1 MFKRLLLCLAFAI
14 CSTLWGDSVAVQ
26 GEDAFSG
33 KLVLEN
39 VHTKKNTFLL
49 EYPRRA
55 PNMGNSKYYE
65 SLYYYIINGWT
76 QVDNIDLLDRKTSID
91 VFIEIEGG
99 APVPHNI
106 VEIAKKSISD
116 KAIVCN
122 TVEFFEYAMFL
133 SLYYLG
139 FPKEIMGKFT
149 VNLGYSSN
157 KFEIFDADAFPE
169 RGDLRDLDKA
179 IYYADKAVELLNK
192 PLLMTDYSPVVYYRK
207 SLFFEGIGN
216 KEEVEKYHKEL
227 IDFYK
232 RVPVYKTERRRIGSY
247 LSYIMLHKNINKK
260 VLKREYQYSG
270 AYLRAYVYYYGHRD
284 IEKNLEKAKYYAEL
298 TPISFWKNFYFGF
311 CVPKDKDFAKF
322 LLQTINTIDAQKILA
337 DIEAGVY
344 EKKAK

>member
-1 MFKRLLLCLAFAI
+1 MLKRLLVCFFVLC
-14 CSTLWGDSVAVQ
+14 SNLWGDGVLV
-26 GEDAFSG
+26 G
-33 KLVLEN
+33 KSVLEN

-49 EYPRRA
+49 DSPRKA
-55 PNMGNSKYYE
+55 PNMCNSKFYE

-76 QVDNIDLLDRKTSID
+76 QVDNIDLLDTKTSVD
-91 VFIEIEGG
+91 VFIDIKGG

-116 KAIVCN
+116 KSIVRN
-122 TVEFFEYAMFL
+122 TEAFFEYAMFL

-149 VNLGYSSN
+149 IRYLRSSN
-157 KFEIFDADAFPE
+157 DFEIFDVYTFPE

-179 IYYADKAVELLNK
+179 MYYADKAVELLNR
-192 PLLMTDYSPVVYYRK
+192 PILHLEYTPVVEYRK

-216 KEEVEKYHKEL
+216 EEELEQYHKEL
-227 IDFYK
+227 SELYK
-232 RVPVYKTERRRIGSY
+232 RVPVYKTERQRKSDY
-247 LSYIMLHKNINKK
+247 FAYIMHYKLLNTK
-260 VLKREYQYSG
+260 VVRARWDYDGS
-270 AYLRAYVYYYGHRD
+270 YLRAYVYYYGHRD
-284 IEKNLEKAKYYAEL
+284 IEKNLEKAKYYAEI

-322 LLQTINTIDAQKILA
+322 LLQTINTIEAQKILA

-344 EKKAK
+344 EKKATQNSCNT